1 VIEAATRAMFGVARV
16 VARGVA
22 GLLVWSALR
31 LLHAGGPPFVVA
43 ALVALVAAPRVGPL
57 PAVQFVVVSWL
68 VCVVHRRRARRR
80 RPAAQRQ
87 VVVVQPQPSARA
99 GRADGARHRSPGSLP
114 RWRVRRR
121 QPEPV
126 PPARPVAPARTAD
139 MTADQLRVYLQA
151 FRAWAD
157 AWTARKDRAA

>member
-1 VIEAATRAMFGVARV
+1 VGGVA
-16 VARGVA
+16 
-22 GLLVWSALR
+22 S
-31 LLHAGGPPFVVA
+31 
-43 ALVALVAAPRVGPL
+43 
-57 PAVQFVVVSWL
+57 PA
-68 VCVVHRRRARRR
+68 CDGRPRRARRR

-87 VVVVQPQPSARA
+87 GGVVERQPWAGA